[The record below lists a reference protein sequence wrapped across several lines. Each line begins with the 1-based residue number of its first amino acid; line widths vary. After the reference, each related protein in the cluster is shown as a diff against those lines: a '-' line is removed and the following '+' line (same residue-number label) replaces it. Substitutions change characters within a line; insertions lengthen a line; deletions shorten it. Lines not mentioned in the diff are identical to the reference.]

1 MSAILPAALL
11 RGVGLGLAVTPLT
24 AAVLD
29 AVGDADLGEASAI
42 NDAASRV
49 GGVLAVALVPVLIG
63 VSAGAGLADALATG
77 YEPAMIV
84 IGGLCAAGAL
94 IALLFVSD
102 KPRVA
107 PRMAAPDRGCAL
119 PLLDPR
125 NGHEP
130 RRTNRRRARRHRRH
144 RARDRAPRP
153 CRGRRPH
160 PHGPQRGPAG

>member
-1 MSAILPAALL
+1 MVAGILLVGVSQVWLAELEPGSEYVSAVLPAALV

-49 GGVLAVALVPVLIG
+49 GGVIAVALVPLLIG
-63 VSAGAGLADALATG
+63 VTAGASLADSLATG

-94 IALLFVSD
+94 ITMLFVSD
-102 KPRVA
+102 KPGKA
-107 PRMAAPDRGCAL
+107 PRLAAPDRGCAL
-119 PLLDPR
+119 PVLDPK
-125 NGHEP
+125 E
-130 RRTNRRRARRHRRH
+130 RT
-144 RARDRAPRP
+144 
-153 CRGRRPH
+153 
-160 PHGPQRGPAG
+160 